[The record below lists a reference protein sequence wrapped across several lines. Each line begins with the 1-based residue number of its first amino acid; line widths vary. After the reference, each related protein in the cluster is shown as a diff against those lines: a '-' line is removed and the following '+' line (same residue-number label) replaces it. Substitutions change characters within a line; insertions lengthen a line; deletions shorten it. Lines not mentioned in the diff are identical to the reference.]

1 MSVISAVIL
10 LLLGWG
16 MRDWAGF
23 FSSPARTI
31 FLIVLLIEMIISTLA
46 MKAPP
51 FRRGTHSP
59 GGQRV
64 LLGVLQIVTIGLL
77 FLLPFNDRRGILVIG
92 AEWSRWFGLAMFL
105 GAGIIV
111 IVALCTLGK
120 NYSVFVTI
128 QEQHR
133 LVQSGIYG
141 VVRHPIYLGNL
152 LLWPG
157 ACLVFRSW
165 LVVPAFIFFLLFAVL
180 RATQEERILAEHF
193 GPEYEAYCRRTWRLA
208 PHVY

>member
-128 QEQHR
+128 QEQHH

-165 LVVPAFIFFLLFAVL
+165 LVVPAFIFVLLVAVL